1 MKLKLQRPLVVFDL
15 ETTGLTFGDRIVEL
29 CFLKIH
35 PDGSEETFTTR
46 VNPEMPIPES
56 STEIHG
62 ITNDDVKE
70 CPTFKEIAPKLL
82 EMIKGCDLAGFNS
95 AKFDLPMLDEEF
107 ARVGILSNLA
117 EVHHI
122 DVQNIY
128 HKLERRTLK
137 AAYRFYCDKDLE
149 DAHSAEADTRATYE
163 VLLAQLEHYPEEL
176 TGEVPSLAAF
186 SKMQE
191 NVDLAGKII
200 RNEKNEAIFNF
211 GKYKGQRVLDV
222 FKKDPGYYG
231 WIKQSN
237 FSVDTKNQL
246 ARIMLLGDN
255 LETK

>member
-62 ITNDDVKE
+62 ITNDDVKD

-107 ARVGILSNLA
+107 AREGYSQTL
-117 EVHHI
+117 
-122 DVQNIY
+122 
-128 HKLERRTLK
+128 RRCIT
-137 AAYRFYCDKDLE
+137 
-149 DAHSAEADTRATYE
+149 
-163 VLLAQLEHYPEEL
+163 
-176 TGEVPSLAAF
+176 
-186 SKMQE
+186 
-191 NVDLAGKII
+191 
-200 RNEKNEAIFNF
+200 
-211 GKYKGQRVLDV
+211 
-222 FKKDPGYYG
+222 
-231 WIKQSN
+231 
-237 FSVDTKNQL
+237 
-246 ARIMLLGDN
+246 
-255 LETK
+255 